1 MSSHSLLPACP
12 EAVEEQDNRIDPKGK
27 AMLPKILVV
36 DDEPNMLRLFQ
47 KVLTKEGYRIRTT
60 SSGAEAL
67 RILNEEVF
75 NLVISDLVMPNLGGM
90 DLLKELKANHPDI
103 PFVVITAY
111 GTIESAVEAMKAGA
125 FDYLTKPFQK
135 GHILLVVSK
144 ALKYYK
150 LHHEVRRLREELMV
164 RDGLNE
170 IIGKSKAMEGVFK
183 LIGKIAD
190 SQATVL
196 IQGESGTGKELIAR
210 AIHNLSSRRDEPFV
224 AVDCSVLPE
233 HLLQSELFGHI
244 KGAFTGAVRD
254 KEGLFLAAES
264 GTLFLDEIG
273 VVSPEVQLN
282 LLRVLQEKEI
292 KPVGSVESMKIDVR
306 VLAATNVELE
316 ECIRRGTLRKDLYY
330 RLAVVTVNLPPLRER
345 MEDVAALAHH
355 FLHKYAKVYHK
366 NLSDI
371 TPGAMSVLME
381 NPWPGN
387 VRELENVM
395 ERAVLLSTGRL
406 IDEASLS
413 FPNPRVP
420 QGEKVLRPLI
430 AATKALTQEKE
441 RETIVTALRDSRG
454 NKSRAARLLGI
465 SRTSLYN
472 KIREL
477 GIREVQEHR

>member
-1 MSSHSLLPACP
+1 
-12 EAVEEQDNRIDPKGK
+12 
-27 AMLPKILVV
+27 MLPKILVV
-36 DDEPNMLRLFQ
+36 DDEPNMLRLFE
-47 KVLTKEGYRIRTT
+47 KVLSKEGYRIRTT
-60 SSGAEAL
+60 SSGSEAL
-67 RILNEEVF
+67 SILNEEVF

-90 DLLKELKANHPDI
+90 DLLKELKSQHPDI
-103 PFVVITAY
+103 PFIVITAY

-135 GHILLVVSK
+135 EHILLVVSK
-144 ALKYYK
+144 ALKYCK

-164 RDGLNE
+164 RDGFHE

-210 AIHNLSSRRDEPFV
+210 AIHNLSQRRDEAFV

-233 HLLQSELFGHI
+233 LLLQSELFGHT
-244 KGAFTGAVRD
+244 KGAFTGAVKD

-264 GTLFLDEIG
+264 GTIFLDEIG
-273 VVSPEVQLN
+273 AISPEVQLN

-292 KPVGSVESMKIDVR
+292 RPVGSVENMKLDVR

-316 ECIRRGTLRKDLYY
+316 ECMRRGTLRKDLYY
-330 RLAVVTVNLPPLRER
+330 RLAVVTVNLPPLRDR
-345 MEDVAALAHH
+345 MEDVPSLAHH

-371 TPGAMSVLME
+371 TSGAMSFLMD

-395 ERAVLLSTGRL
+395 ERAVLLSSGPV

-413 FPNPRVP
+413 FPSP
-420 QGEKVLRPLI
+420 GIAKKDKVLRPLK
-430 AATKALTQEKE
+430 AATKAFAQEKE
-441 RETIVTALRDSRG
+441 RETILGALKDAGG
-454 NKSRAARLLGI
+454 NKSQAARFLGI

-472 KIREL
+472 KMRDL
-477 GIREVQEHR
+477 GIG

>member
-1 MSSHSLLPACP
+1 
-12 EAVEEQDNRIDPKGK
+12 
-27 AMLPKILVV
+27 MLPKILVV
-36 DDEPNMLRLFQ
+36 DDEPNMLKLFQ
-47 KVLTKEGYRIRTT
+47 RVLTKEGYQVRTT

-67 RILNEEVF
+67 RILNKEAF
-75 NLVISDLVMPNLGGM
+75 NLVISDLVMPNFGGM
-90 DLLKELKANHPDI
+90 DLLKELKASYPGI
-103 PFVVITAY
+103 PFIVITAY
-111 GTIESAVEAMKAGA
+111 GSIESAVEAIKSGA

-135 GHILLVVSK
+135 EHILHVVTK
-144 ALKYYK
+144 ALEYCK
-150 LHHEVRRLREELMV
+150 LHHEVRRLREELMI
-164 RDGLNE
+164 RNGLNE

-183 LIGKIAD
+183 LIGKVAD

-224 AVDCSVLPE
+224 AIDCSVLPE
-233 HLLQSELFGHI
+233 HLLQSELFGHM

-254 KEGLFLAAES
+254 KEGLFLRAEN

-273 VVSPEVQLN
+273 VISPELQLN

-292 KPVGSVESMKIDVR
+292 RPVGSVESMKIDVR

-316 ECIRRGTLRKDLYY
+316 ECVQRGTLRKDLYY

-345 MEDVAALAHH
+345 MEDVPALAHH
-355 FLHKYAKVYHK
+355 FLHKYAKAYQK

-371 TPGAMSVLME
+371 TPGAMSLLMR

-413 FPNPRVP
+413 SPNRGVP
-420 QGEKVLRPLI
+420 PGQKVLGPLQ
-430 AATKALTQEKE
+430 AATKALAQEKE
-441 RETIVTALRDSRG
+441 RETIETALRDSGG

-477 GIREVQEHR
+477 GIKELQ